1 MSNLVTLEDVKK
13 AIPSKKG
20 IITQEAID
28 LINEAQQ
35 EPEFQGESIVQTMV
49 TYSNVLTGSRY
60 SIVEYINAIRFCAY
74 LTSCDDNYTE
84 AYKRTFQDRDFVK
97 DRRDEPTASQR
108 YSELTSAA
116 SRYRKSKIV
125 VDILTLAMVP
135 FELMFTGMR
144 YKAVGVLFNEMQTAA
159 YSKDRITAAKEL
171 LAATKGPD
179 NLNMNLAIGPSQSAV
194 DMQEKLYE
202 QLATL
207 AANQKRLLENGYDI
221 KEVQRTGITLNVEAD
236 E

>member
-1 MSNLVTLEDVKK
+1 
-13 AIPSKKG
+13 
-20 IITQEAID
+20 
-28 LINEAQQ
+28 
-35 EPEFQGESIVQTMV
+35 
-49 TYSNVLTGSRY
+49 
-60 SIVEYINAIRFCAY
+60 
-74 LTSCDDNYTE
+74 
-84 AYKRTFQDRDFVK
+84 
-97 DRRDEPTASQR
+97 
-108 YSELTSAA
+108 
-116 SRYRKSKIV
+116 
-125 VDILTLAMVP
+125 
-135 FELMFTGMR
+135 
-144 YKAVGVLFNEMQTAA
+144 MQTAA